1 MKLHISE
8 TLPRCQSH
16 GIEAWTKWP
25 PCCRQHFQIFKKKKK
40 FSLYEGTHSMKVTIY
55 APPFQPPFF
64 RSLENLYSFD
74 PYILAKMWKMS
85 YFDPYIL
92 AKIRKMSYF
101 DPYFSSKLGKIYIS
115 TPPFFFTLLAFRVD
129 GRWGASLSETWP
141 ICMHTVH
148 VLKTWHNYHKG

>member
-25 PCCRQHFQIFKKKKK
+25 PCCRQHFQIFQKKKK

-92 AKIRKMSYF
+92 AKMRKMSYF
-101 DPYFSSKLGKIYIS
+101 DLYFSSKLGKIYIFD
-115 TPPFFFTLLAFRVD
+115 PLFFFYSFSVSS
-129 GRWGASLSETWP
+129 RWAVRSIP
-141 ICMHTVH
+141 IWNLTEY
-148 VLKTWHNYHKG
+148 LPPRYWNQP